1 MDESWSAFAIIEL
14 PRKPVGTDARQCC
27 HAEHPARPSVVAFR
41 PAHVAGHA
49 VTGGPCLIV
58 DEISGGTVDFSGADL
73 MRCAQSSDSD
83 RRHKDGVVALRIHYA
98 RVMSGLANVD
108 SDAQPC
114 PHRHA
119 PSTAFAGHARGQP
132 GIRSYL
138 AEATCTTEKHQLDH
152 TALDS
157 QDLDPKHL
165 PT

>member
-1 MDESWSAFAIIEL
+1 MDESLSAFAIIEL
-14 PRKPVGTDARQCC
+14 PRTPVGTDARQCC
-27 HAEHPARPSVVAFR
+27 HAEHAARPSIAAFR
-41 PAHVAGHA
+41 PTHVAGDA
-49 VTGGPCLIV
+49 VTGGPRLIV
-58 DEISGGTVDFSGADL
+58 DETSSGTVDSGGADL
-73 MRCAQSSDSD
+73 MRCAQSSDSY
-83 RRHKDGVVALRIHYA
+83 RRHKDGIVTLRIHYA
-98 RVMSGLANVD
+98 HVMSGLANVD

-138 AEATCTTEKHQLDH
+138 PEATRTTEKHQLHH
-152 TALDS
+152 TALGS